1 MKTRQLIGVAIALS
15 ALVTAGSAFADRPY
29 PPDEPAAMST
39 KSRAEVRAELDQAR
53 QEGLLNM
60 NEDES
65 YNVWNRSNAGMG
77 AQGVA
82 GSRYS
87 GLTRE
92 EVKAELK
99 QYMKD
104 HPFGLD
110 DEMHSR

>member
-39 KSRAEVRAELDQAR
+39 KSRADVRAEIEQAR
-53 QEGLLNM
+53 QDGTLNM
-60 NEDES
+60 SENDS

-82 GSRYS
+82 GARYS

-99 QYMKD
+99 EYMKD
-104 HPFGLD
+104 HPFGSD
-110 DEMHSR
+110 DMHGR